1 MLFKVAPEVF
11 ELFPDYIVG
20 VVVVRGMSNT
30 LHGPGESLESACER
44 ARVMLG
50 ESPRH
55 HPMVSVWREAFLKA
69 GYNPNR
75 FSPSIDALTS
85 RVVKSGGIPSINGAV
100 DIINAHSLT
109 YLLPM
114 GAHDLG
120 PMKGDFEVRK
130 SRPGEVFSPMGH
142 GEKEIVDT
150 GEIVYADDLE
160 VRTRRW
166 IWRQGDN
173 AKVNQL
179 TTHLFCPIDGFAGT
193 NLQQVLA
200 ARASIANALVEHLG
214 GEASQFLLEREHAS
228 AVIA

>member
-11 ELFPDYIVG
+11 ELFPDYVVG
-20 VVVVRGMSNT
+20 VVVVHGMGNAMY
-30 LHGPGESLESACER
+30 GPGKQLESACVR
-44 ARVMLG
+44 ARVVLG
-50 ESPRH
+50 DSPRQ
-55 HPMVSVWREAFLKA
+55 HPMISVWREAFSKV

-100 DIINAHSLT
+100 DIINSHSLT

-120 PMKGDFEVRK
+120 PMKGDFEVRR
-130 SRPGEVFSPMGH
+130 SHPGEIFAPMGGGVRETVDE
-142 GEKEIVDT
+142 GEL
-150 GEIVYADDLE
+150 VYADDLE

-173 AKVNQL
+173 AKVTQA
-179 TTHLFCPIDGFAGT
+179 TTHLFCPIDGFASV

-200 ARASIANALVEHLG
+200 AKASVANALVGHVG
-214 GEASQFLLEREHAS
+214 GSASQFLLDKEHPS

>member
-1 MLFKVAPEVF
+1 MLFKVAPEIF

-20 VVVVRGMSNT
+20 VVVVRGMANA
-30 LHGPGESLESACER
+30 LHGPDRQLESACDR
-44 ARVMLG
+44 ARAVLG
-50 ESPRH
+50 DAPRQ
-55 HPMVSVWREAFLKA
+55 HPMVSVWREAFLKI

-75 FSPSIDALTS
+75 FSPSIDALAG
-85 RVVKSGGIPSINGAV
+85 RVAKSGGIPSINGAV
-100 DIINAHSLT
+100 DVINAHSLT

-130 SRPGEVFSPMGH
+130 SRPGEIFTPMGGGVREVVDE
-142 GEKEIVDT
+142 GEP
-150 GEIVYADDLE
+150 VYADDLE

-173 AKVNQL
+173 AKVTQA

-200 ARASIANALVEHLG
+200 ARASVANALVGHLG
-214 GEASQFLLEREHAS
+214 GEASQFLLDSEHPF